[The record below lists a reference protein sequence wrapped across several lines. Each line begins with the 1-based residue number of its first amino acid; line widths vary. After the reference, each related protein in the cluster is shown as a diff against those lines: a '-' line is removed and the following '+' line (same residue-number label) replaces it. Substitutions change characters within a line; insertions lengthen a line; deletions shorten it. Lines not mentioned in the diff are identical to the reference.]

1 RHWSAIGWIFAVLG
15 LGAIIAGMGAGRALQ
30 VQVSSEKV

>member
-1 RHWSAIGWIFAVLG
+1 MGWIFAVLG
-15 LGAIIAGMGAGRALQ
+15 VGAMIAGMGAGRALY